1 MTAKGNIIT
10 KQQDSLDNQE
20 TNNTNSIDSYE
31 LPVLLG
37 IEEFTPTT
45 LQCKLLLHYINDNE
59 DNLSTGQMLRR
70 IGHDYTLW
78 YQWKRN
84 NPKFLVWWNRCLESA
99 FTGEHLTTVWNAV
112 YRRALR
118 HSDAAAKL
126 FVERHDAQYKPSTS
140 QEHLHSFA
148 GYQPTETTA
157 ELAERSRE
165 RERKVID
172 SREIED
178 EM

>member
-1 MTAKGNIIT
+1 MDIEGQIMPSMNEIR
-10 KQQDSLDNQE
+10 QE
-20 TNNTNSIDSYE
+20 NT
-31 LPVLLG
+31 
-37 IEEFTPTT
+37 IEPGSQSPDLMEVIYGDEDFVPTP
-45 LQCKLLLHYINDNE
+45 LQCKLLLAFVKDSEERQPKEVLKEELGSGMN
-59 DNLSTGQMLRR
+59 
-70 IGHDYTLW
+70 LW
-78 YQWKRN
+78 YMWRKGS
-84 NPKFLVWWNRCLESA
+84 PGFIKWWNSCLAAIYSGFGVPEVWSA
-99 FTGEHLTTVWNAV
+99 VKK
-112 YRRALR
+112 RAIR

-126 FVERHDAQYKPSTS
+126 FIERYDAQYKPSTS

-172 SREIED
+172 SKEIED